1 MPRNSDNLNQDSKL
15 LPAFQDTFALSAR
28 MDFCAGYF
36 HLRGWGG
43 FASYV
48 EQWEPDERPCR
59 VFIGMQRPPHE
70 ELREGLSLVDGSP
83 GMYNRTAHRLR
94 LQLRVSMD
102 SPSHLSVDL
111 LRSGICW
118 GYLVMPAHLSFPK
131 AISGE
136 SEVNVEQNSLGIRN
150 G

>member
-94 LQLRVSMD
+94 L
-102 SPSHLSVDL
+102 
-111 LRSGICW
+111 
-118 GYLVMPAHLSFPK
+118 
-131 AISGE
+131 
-136 SEVNVEQNSLGIRN
+136 
-150 G
+150 